1 MLRILQM
8 TLMPVYIDSRT
19 PLRLAPLLDTLVV
32 DLVVVVLAH
41 FVDARSKSFVQCVNE
56 T

>member
-19 PLRLAPLLDTLVV
+19 PLRLAPLVLVV

-41 FVDARSKSFVQCVNE
+41 FVDARSKSFVQLC
-56 T
+56 